1 MYEGTVA
8 GDVTAGGEPTH
19 QGLVWGNL
27 LVQLEHL
34 LGVDNVGLHP
44 LLVLLVRDTEAVGD
58 LYALLVDVADQ
69 GSNNPVTVRIS
80 PLIAVRYGEQN
91 HRVNLHYQIHSR
103 HDEDGALYFSASK
116 K

>member
-1 MYEGTVA
+1 MA
-8 GDVTAGGEPTH
+8 GDVTARGEPTH

-58 LYALLVDVADQ
+58 LYALLVHAPDQ
-69 GSNNPVTVRIS
+69 SPNDPVTVRVP
-80 PLIAVRYGEQN
+80 PLVTVGNGEED
-91 HRVNLHYQIHSR
+91 HRVDFHYQVDSGH
-103 HDEDGALYFSASK
+103 HQLN
-116 K
+116 